1 MISQE
6 KEEDRYRMLLQAI
19 AVARAGQFLKVDGAP
34 KPFFVVAIY
43 LCANLT
49 AERYVI
55 TNTTPT
61 EKGEE
66 VCHTVVLLSFF
77 CSCNSQ
83 NRQVSIARKDF
94 DLTTANGAVT
104 FLREMYNLV
113 AMLEELA
120 KHLDKSKQ
128 NSLVKVNQDASK
140 MISLTSMAKQD
151 RTGGSTLA
159 SIGEVDGNEEPQ
171 DDLGVFGADDIQAM
185 LKRMNY
191 KINLIPA
198 GVRLLTTS
206 GNVIVT
212 LYQLIAL
219 STDRLR
225 VEPYS
230 IRVREGIPEVRER
243 RAEGNRNLAIS
254 HRN

>member
-1 MISQE
+1 
-6 KEEDRYRMLLQAI
+6 
-19 AVARAGQFLKVDGAP
+19 
-34 KPFFVVAIY
+34 
-43 LCANLT
+43 
-49 AERYVI
+49 
-55 TNTTPT
+55 
-61 EKGEE
+61 
-66 VCHTVVLLSFF
+66 
-77 CSCNSQ
+77 
-83 NRQVSIARKDF
+83 
-94 DLTTANGAVT
+94 
-104 FLREMYNLV
+104 
-113 AMLEELA
+113 
-120 KHLDKSKQ
+120 
-128 NSLVKVNQDASK
+128 
-140 MISLTSMAKQD
+140 
-151 RTGGSTLA
+151 LA
-159 SIGEVDGNEEPQ
+159 SIGEVDGDEEPQ
-171 DDLGVFGADDIQAM
+171 EDLGIIGADDIQAI